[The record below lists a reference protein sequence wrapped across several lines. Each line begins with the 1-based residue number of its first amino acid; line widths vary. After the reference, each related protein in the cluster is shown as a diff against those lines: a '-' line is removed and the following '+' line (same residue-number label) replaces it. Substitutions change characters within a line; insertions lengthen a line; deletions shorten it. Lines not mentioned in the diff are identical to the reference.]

1 MLEYDNDPCNG
12 CNYPLCAVCPYRDT
26 DNDTGSDK
34 QSNEPKK
41 YNNEQTKKKKRK
53 RK

>member
-26 DNDTGSDK
+26 ESDK